1 MSSARNAGESAI
13 CRLRAQPSAEIV
25 RVECAKRRRECD
37 LPAARATLCGD
48 RACRVRE
55 MQARGVRGLEFTATA
70 SFHADNLSQIPC
82 SLMQKLPQS
91 ITLRTF
97 DGQEVNIPAASRFLR
112 FAQFLPHQQGGVES
126 SAEEVGLSDVSGVGP
141 SALDPQPQGY
151 KVVFGLP
158 WSYETFIQQAC
169 KAGHPLLGD
178 HQVPPDLKLALD
190 KNLEWNDHQMSSY
203 RADWCRRW
211 LKKAVEMKDAE
222 RLDADTRP
230 AHVQANT
237 KDKKVLLTEQILA
250 ELGYEDVQVLRM
262 LREGA
267 TLAGD
272 VEESSVFHKQYK
284 PCMQTMDQLHKGA
297 TLKNAAILNMTRSS
311 GDRAF
316 DEQLLVETRE
326 EIRKGWA
333 RGPFKLEEL
342 EKDAVVSRRFLLQQ
356 GSKARV
362 IDDYSVSGIN
372 DTCAAHNKVDLHM
385 IDTLAALANQYF
397 RYCAERQLDSS
408 LVAKTYDLKSAY
420 RQIPIR
426 ESHLKYAYFSIFNHE
441 TEQAEVYQM
450 LTLPFGAT
458 HSVYCFLRFAK
469 MLHFIAARGL
479 FVMNTNFYD
488 DFVLVSRAETQD
500 SAKHAMELVFLL
512 TGWEFAREGKKKT
525 EFSTLC
531 RALGVVFDFSLSS
544 ERKLM
549 IENTEQRKQE
559 LKELLQAALDR
570 GTLTR
575 PEALVLRGK
584 LGFADSF
591 VHGRLGIL
599 VLSKLIEHAYGAQK
613 QIDESLRDAL
623 RFMLE
628 RLNSGQPRVVR
639 AHRLAQWFIYS
650 DASYEQ
656 GNKTGGIGG
665 VLVNDQGECVSW
677 FGFSVDSKTCLEL
690 GASAKDTIIYE
701 LELFAGVL
709 ALKFW
714 NSKISCGLQV
724 WFGDNEAVR
733 FSLIKGSAEGDLRLI
748 TYFKQESA

>member
-1 MSSARNAGESAI
+1 
-13 CRLRAQPSAEIV
+13 
-25 RVECAKRRRECD
+25 
-37 LPAARATLCGD
+37 
-48 RACRVRE
+48 
-55 MQARGVRGLEFTATA
+55 
-70 SFHADNLSQIPC
+70 
-82 SLMQKLPQS
+82 
-91 ITLRTF
+91 
-97 DGQEVNIPAASRFLR
+97 
-112 FAQFLPHQQGGVES
+112 
-126 SAEEVGLSDVSGVGP
+126 
-141 SALDPQPQGY
+141 
-151 KVVFGLP
+151 
-158 WSYETFIQQAC
+158 
-169 KAGHPLLGD
+169 
-178 HQVPPDLKLALD
+178 
-190 KNLEWNDHQMSSY
+190 
-203 RADWCRRW
+203 
-211 LKKAVEMKDAE
+211 
-222 RLDADTRP
+222 
-230 AHVQANT
+230 
-237 KDKKVLLTEQILA
+237 
-250 ELGYEDVQVLRM
+250 
-262 LREGA
+262 
-267 TLAGD
+267 
-272 VEESSVFHKQYK
+272 
-284 PCMQTMDQLHKGA
+284 
-297 TLKNAAILNMTRSS
+297 MTRSS
-311 GDRAF
+311 GDRAL
-316 DEQLLVETRE
+316 DEQLLAETRE
-326 EIRKGWA
+326 EIRKGRA
-333 RGPFKLEEL
+333 IGPFKLEEL
-342 EKDAVVSRRFLLQQ
+342 EKDAIVSRRFLLQQ

-385 IDTLAALANQYF
+385 IDTLAALTNQYF
-397 RYCAERQLDSS
+397 RHCAERQLDSS

-450 LTLPFGAT
+450 QTLPFGAT
-458 HSVYCFLRFAK
+458 HSVYCFLRLAK

-479 FVMNTNFYD
+479 FAMNTNFYD

-544 ERKLM
+544 EQKLM
-549 IENTEQRKQE
+549 IENTEQRKLE
-559 LKELLQAALDR
+559 R

-575 PEALVLRGK
+575 PKALVLRGK

-628 RLNSGQPRVVR
+628 PLNSGKPRVVR

-656 GNKTGGIGG
+656 SSKPGGIGG
-665 VLVNDQGECVSW
+665 VLVNDRGECVSW
-677 FGFSVDSKTCLEL
+677 FGFNVDSETCLEL
-690 GASAKDTIIYE
+690 GASTKDTIIYE

-714 NSKISCGLQV
+714 NGKNFAWSSSM
-724 WFGDNEAVR
+724 VR
-733 FSLIKGSAEGDLRLI
+733 R
-748 TYFKQESA
+748 Q